1 MPWRFAVQGAEWSCY
16 ASCVD
21 YRDSRPDGGGR
32 FPDTSWGLVLAARD
46 DEGRRSAFS
55 TLCRRYWRPIYAC
68 LRRQG
73 FSAADAE
80 DLVQGFFLHL
90 VEHHTIERADP
101 GRGRFRSF
109 LLGALRWFLDNESE
123 RERAR
128 KRGGEYTFVPI
139 DSAEIEAALRLD
151 TGNHAALDTQFDRQ
165 WAHALLRNALRALRA
180 EYANSGQEQTYLV
193 LQPYL
198 DPNNAAV
205 SYATLASRL
214 DSSEGAVKVAV
225 HRLRGRF
232 REALRR
238 EVECTVATAR
248 EVQDELAHL
257 RDVLDNESL
266 GAV

>member
-1 MPWRFAVQGAEWSCY
+1 VRS
-16 ASCVD
+16 
-21 YRDSRPDGGGR
+21 RDSRPQGGGR

-46 DEGRRSAFS
+46 DDGRRSAFG
-55 TLCRRYWRPIYAC
+55 TLYRRYWTPIYAC

-73 FSAADAE
+73 FSAADAK

-90 VEHHTIERADP
+90 VEHRTIERADP
-101 GRGRFRSF
+101 ERGRFRSF
-109 LLGALRWFLDNESE
+109 LIGALRWFLDNENE

-139 DSAEIEAALRLD
+139 DSADIEATLRLD
-151 TGNHAALDTQFDRQ
+151 VGSHAALEMQFDRH
-165 WAHALLRNALRALRA
+165 WAHALLRNALREVQA
-180 EYANSGQEQTYLV
+180 EYVDNGQGQMFEA

-205 SYATLASRL
+205 SYATLAGRL
-214 DSSEGAVKVAV
+214 DRSEGAVKVAV

-232 REALRR
+232 REALRH

-248 EVQDELAHL
+248 EVEDELAHL

-266 GAV
+266 GVS